1 MEEDFLQYGDIIHIT
16 SQINHSLH
24 DKTFLV
30 DFIDNKIIRV
40 INTTEQHIIQIEDD
54 GTFRDPAIVEVA
66 KISSALSK
74 GFCAQNNLN
83 ISKWVLISFNRDF
96 PDVTGIIT
104 NVEQD
109 RIEVK
114 LMEGDKDIIYI
125 DFEYKGLPE
134 FIKSIIVSDVPEN
147 FSKGDDM
154 QEIFSAL
161 KLDLQPIVIDDELK
175 HLYETE
181 EINKELK
188 TMYLST
194 DDIIFSDNVERVVLR
209 IEKDERFKKHS
220 IEAQITDII
229 DTLLSTIPNHQR
241 NDSVLN
247 EVHHIVER
255 YTQLINNF
263 SKRDEF
269 GTVVCPSLY
278 GKNNKPIASC
288 LTDANF
294 KKPKWVLPVISPQRK
309 LYTTPQAQDLESVL
323 EQENAILENIQK
335 SLETQYEQQ
344 RRYYRGTNTKYG
356 YVEHVNDTSELMIPY
371 INNEDT
377 SICNQSANTD
387 QEALILETTS
397 WSKSNMWSETYNMT
411 QMINTG
417 DKYTTNEIMNIKS
430 IVLLPEVISEISK
443 ISLNNLN
450 IMTRSSMNKCYVSLF
465 NILHNSPKKDSL
477 IRKRTVDK
485 YEEINYESNRVSKLC
500 YMDRPRVKH
509 MTDTEV
515 AEQKQ
520 KRMDEK
526 FNNSNFS
533 KHTTNYVID
542 TTSTITEDDDLYAKF
557 LYTIFPSTYELLK
570 TSSTEKQMTKNYS
583 FCEFVNKF
591 LEPYMIYTKNI
602 HFDEGYAFI
611 RFAIKKAIEEYKVK
625 VLVDGKKSRRKILEL
640 KKKNVVVYK
649 KQLVE
654 EIIESNIEVYNK
666 SYIGNEPVMMTQ
678 FSSSELL
685 ANIFNVDGA
694 NMMSNI
700 IFSKNKHLVVNPE
713 FVDDVI
719 ETNSNENEKCSKSFI
734 TKRYTSDTDLSKDN
748 GNDELF
754 YDTEFDDTPYKILNM
769 YKKEQQSNNKFEQF
783 LKRILIEKHSC
794 PVSAS
799 SELAETLI
807 RGRKLVTEGEY
818 AVLVIEG
825 RQIFYKR
832 KSNKWVLDRS
842 VKPSFFINNNELFCN
857 INDKCIKND
866 KTKSCDGITEHRN
879 IYITEFNKRL
889 TELDNRLQIDNEKNL
904 ESLYGFIKRNNMIKY
919 IQSHRQNILSV
930 ELSKNVTI
938 DNKQKS
944 PYTSLRDNI
953 LAHQNFPEKQDFI
966 ALFSEQYTRKPI
978 ISEPEN
984 ESESPYWLYC
994 KKTNTK
1000 LLPQFLLQLSNAFK
1014 SGTYED
1020 TLSKICCDFGD
1031 PDSHGTYFDKNSGYS
1046 ISKMDLVTLDEY
1058 SEGGSIISSH
1068 SIIEKDVDEDGNSNF
1083 FHKSTNII
1091 DTIFLA
1097 ICSKLDIRYK
1107 ENEFHSFIMKKTTEM
1122 VDKIEDEETY
1132 IRKLEIMK
1140 KKVKKITPLPYDVF
1154 VNQNIIYIVSSL
1166 IFILIQ
1172 TSIPPIKRV
1181 KTFEECVQSFG
1192 GFPMT
1197 SSDEDESGIKYIAC
1211 VVLKLK
1217 NSTTP
1222 WNGIMNINENIF
1234 KENLKRKL
1242 IGLLLRKDIKELYE
1256 KKKIY
1261 NIDSKLTN
1269 KETKQSNIV
1278 KWVNVLPPIVQF
1290 TVKKQLSNI
1299 TNEFHNELMK
1309 LIRTGHKDQHKLV
1322 GIIRSKIISYG
1333 YAIIESINDIVKSK
1347 ESTLKTS
1354 SNVPYKQ
1361 NSCCNER
1368 HDHMLSA
1375 LQYFNNEDNGI
1386 SNIINNSLKCEL
1398 ILSDIRELS
1407 TASLFFYE
1415 PETRN
1420 KVSNDSTISLQ
1431 YRDNVIST
1439 FIYYLKYDTNLPV
1452 PFIFKDKYV
1461 KPSKYD
1467 SMLSFD
1473 EKINI
1478 LESDKSNY
1486 DINALD
1492 NLLKIVNS
1500 KNKFNADYI
1509 VNNSYVYDE
1518 NDSFKQFIDL
1528 RLNNVVINDII
1539 PETVT
1544 DIIYQ
1549 FSTMNVDQFKIHI
1562 GNVNENIK
1570 EHILQDVVNLL
1581 NYNQRDFES
1590 WSSNLTGM
1598 TNTASWAIFNEDNIT
1613 HKNTVLLFVQNA
1625 ISKMCKVYP
1634 SFIRNNVTEHMEI
1647 KKRWGLSEKHLLDLS
1662 SFKDKNLFK
1671 YLNKFNSVDDG
1682 ILFTGNLQELDD
1694 IILLANNLPHSK
1706 DFDSYISETLLTYCW
1721 LSVFKV
1727 FIQSTSEL
1735 TNTDYLDGDK
1745 NFYKRRMVQLL
1756 TSFLE
1761 METNNKRF
1769 LDISLKQIQHN
1780 SFKYRQVEKKMITD
1794 TLKELNSDGRKL
1806 MSQMKKIGLG
1816 IWREGKIGLVKYD
1829 PKAYDRNGIR
1839 NDESET
1845 ETADDEEFD
1854 EQPSNDA
1861 DTEETGYDFGDGD
1874 GNNDYDDIE

>member
-1 MEEDFLQYGDIIHIT
+1 MEEDFLQYGDIIHIS

-24 DKTFLV
+24 DKTFFV
-30 DFIDNKIIRV
+30 DYIDKKIIRV
-40 INTTEQHIIQIEDD
+40 INTTEQQVIHIEDD
-54 GTFRDPAIVEVA
+54 GTFRDPAIVEVV
-66 KISSALSK
+66 KISSAPSK
-74 GFCAQNNLN
+74 GFCSQNNLN
-83 ISKWVLISFNRDF
+83 SGKWVLITFNRDF

-109 RIEVK
+109 RIEIK
-114 LMEGDKDIIYI
+114 LMVENKDVIYI

-134 FIKSIIVSDVPEN
+134 FIKTIIVSDVPEN
-147 FSKGDDM
+147 FSKGDDI
-154 QEIFSAL
+154 QEIFSAM
-161 KLDLQPIVIDDELK
+161 KLDLEPIVVDEEIK

-188 TMYLST
+188 TMYLNT
-194 DDIIFSDNVERVVLR
+194 DEIVFSDKVERVVLR
-209 IEKDERFKKHS
+209 IEKDERFKTHS
-220 IEAQITDII
+220 IDAQITDII

-241 NDSVLN
+241 TDSVLN

-269 GTVVCPSLY
+269 GTVMCPSIY
-278 GKNNKPIASC
+278 GKNDKPIASF

-294 KKPKWVLPVISPQRK
+294 KKPKWILPVISPQKK
-309 LYTTPQAQDLESVL
+309 LYTTPQTQELECVL

-356 YVEHVNDTSELMIPY
+356 YVEHVNDTNILMIPY
-371 INNEDT
+371 VNNEDA
-377 SICNQSANTD
+377 SIYNQYANKD

-397 WSKSNMWSETYNMT
+397 WSKNNMWSETYNVT

-417 DKYTTNEIMNIKS
+417 DNYTNNEIMNIKS
-430 IVLLPEVISEISK
+430 IVLLPEIVSEISK

-450 IMTRSSMNKCYVSLF
+450 IMTRSSMNKCYVPLF
-465 NILHNSPKKDSL
+465 NILHNSPKKSSL
-477 IRKRTVDK
+477 IRKKTVDK
-485 YEEINYESNRVSKLC
+485 YEEINYESNRVSKMC

-509 MTDTEV
+509 MTESEV

-520 KRMDEK
+520 RRIDEK
-526 FNNSNFS
+526 FNNSDFS

-542 TTSTITEDDDLYAKF
+542 TTSTISEDDDLYAKF
-557 LYTIFPSTYELLK
+557 LYTIFPSTYDLLK
-570 TSSTEKQMTKNYS
+570 ISSTEKQMTKNYS

-640 KKKNVVVYK
+640 KKKSVVVYNK
-649 KQLVE
+649 NLVE
-654 EIIESNIEVYNK
+654 EIVENDIEVYNR
-666 SYIGNEPVMMTQ
+666 SYLGNEPVMMTQ
-678 FSSSELL
+678 LSSSELL
-685 ANIFNVDGA
+685 SNIFNVDGA

-700 IFSKNKHLVVNPE
+700 IFSKNKHLVINPE

-719 ETNSNENEKCSKSFI
+719 ETVSNGNEKCSKSFI
-734 TKRYTSDTDLSKDN
+734 TKRYTSDTALNKDN
-748 GNDELF
+748 GIDVLF
-754 YDTEFDDTPYKILNM
+754 YDTELDDTPYKILDM
-769 YKKEQQSNNKFEQF
+769 YKKEQQSNDKFEQF
-783 LKRILIEKHSC
+783 LKRVLIEKHSC
-794 PVSAS
+794 PVTAS

-807 RGRKLVTEGEY
+807 RGRKQVTEGEY
-818 AVLVIEG
+818 AVLIIEG
-825 RQIFYKR
+825 TQVFYKR

-866 KTKSCDGITEHRN
+866 KSKSCDEITEHKN

-889 TELDNRLQIDNEKNL
+889 SDLDNRLQIDNEKNS
-904 ESLYGFIKRNNMIKY
+904 ESLYGFIQRNNIVKY

-930 ELSKNVTI
+930 ELSKNTTI
-938 DNKQKS
+938 DNRQKS
-944 PYTSLRDNI
+944 PYTSLRDHI

-966 ALFSEQYTRKPI
+966 ILFSEQYTRKPI
-978 ISEPEN
+978 ISEPEK
-984 ESESPYWLYC
+984 ESESKYWLYC

-1000 LLPQFLLQLSNAFK
+1000 LLPVFLLQLSNAFK
-1014 SGTYED
+1014 TGTYQE
-1020 TLSKICCDFGD
+1020 TLSKICSDFGD
-1031 PDSHGTYFDKNSGYS
+1031 PDNHGTYFDKNSGYT

-1058 SEGGSIISSH
+1058 NENGSIISSH
-1068 SIIEKDVDEDGNSNF
+1068 SIIEKDLNEDGNNNF
-1083 FHKSTNII
+1083 FHISTNII

-1107 ENEFHSFIMKKTTEM
+1107 ENEFHSFVMKKSTEM
-1122 VDKIEDEETY
+1122 IDLIEDEETY
-1132 IRKLEIMK
+1132 LRKLEIMK

-1181 KTFEECVQSFG
+1181 KTFEECVQSFS
-1192 GFPMT
+1192 GFPLS

-1217 NSTTP
+1217 NSSTP

-1234 KENLKRKL
+1234 KENMKRKL

-1256 KKKIY
+1256 KKKLH
-1261 NIDSKLTN
+1261 NVDSKLVN
-1269 KETKQSNIV
+1269 KETQQNNIV
-1278 KWVNVLPPIVQF
+1278 KWVNVLPPIIQF
-1290 TVKKQLSNI
+1290 SVKKQLSNI
-1299 TNEFHNELMK
+1299 TNDFHNELMK
-1309 LIRTGHKDQHKLV
+1309 LIRTGHKDQHKLI

-1333 YAIIESINDIVKSK
+1333 YALIESINDIVKTK

-1354 SNVPYKQ
+1354 SNVPFKQ
-1361 NSCCNER
+1361 NSCCNEKQ
-1368 HDHMLSA
+1368 DHMLSA

-1398 ILSDIRELS
+1398 ILSDLRELS
-1407 TASLFFYE
+1407 TASLFYYDQ
-1415 PETRN
+1415 ETRH
-1420 KVSNDSTISLQ
+1420 KVLNDSTISLQ
-1431 YRDNVIST
+1431 YRDNVIGT

-1461 KPSKYD
+1461 KPIKYD

-1500 KNKFNADYI
+1500 KNKFNANYI
-1509 VNNSYVYDE
+1509 VNDNYMYDE
-1518 NDSFKQFIDL
+1518 NVSFKQFIDL
-1528 RLNNVVINDII
+1528 RLNNVVIEDII
-1539 PETVT
+1539 PETVI
-1544 DIIYQ
+1544 DIIHQ
-1549 FSTMNVDQFKIHI
+1549 FSTSDADQFKLYI

-1598 TNTASWAIFNEDNIT
+1598 TNTSAWTIFHEDNVT
-1613 HKNTVLLFVQNA
+1613 HKNTVLLFVKNA

-1647 KKRWGLSEKHLLDLS
+1647 KKRWGLSEKHLVDLS
-1662 SFKDKNLFK
+1662 NFKDKNLFK

-1682 ILFTGNLQELDD
+1682 NLFTGNLDELDD
-1694 IILLANNLPHSK
+1694 IILLIDNLPHSK
-1706 DFDSYISETLLTYCW
+1706 SFDSYISDTLLTYCW
-1721 LSVFKV
+1721 LSVFRV
-1727 FIQSTSEL
+1727 FIQSTNEL
-1735 TNTDYLDGDK
+1735 TNTDYIDGDK
-1745 NFYKRRMVQLL
+1745 NFYKRRMLQLL

-1761 METNNKRF
+1761 METNNKRHI
-1769 LDISLKQIQHN
+1769 DISLKQIQHN
-1780 SFKYRQVEKKMITD
+1780 SFKYRQVEKKIITD

-1839 NDESET
+1839 NDELET
-1845 ETADDEEFD
+1845 GTIDDVDEEFD
-1854 EQPSNDA
+1854 EEPVNDA
-1861 DTEETGYDFGDGD
+1861 EETGYDFGDGD
-1874 GNNDYDDIE
+1874 GNNDYDDME